1 MITPRRLPRN
11 SLYVRVDSANMFDH
25 TDIMFIHYIDGQ
37 RHVARIIPGEVDGD
51 YPHMPHTQWELVP
64 EGTVSPPTLRLPR
77 EAFMALCD
85 GVLDHLES
93 LGLLDRAA
101 PERYKAELNA
111 TMRHLHDLRM
121 ISFQA
126 LGVEE
131 SEPMIVKKAS
141 DGTN

>member
-1 MITPRRLPRN
+1 
-11 SLYVRVDSANMFDH
+11 MFDH
-25 TDIMFIHYIDGQ
+25 TDIMFVHYIDGQ
-37 RHVARIIPGEVDGD
+37 RHVAKIIPGQVDGD
-51 YPHMPHTQWELVP
+51 YPDMPHTEWEMVP

-126 LGVEE
+126 LGVDEP
-131 SEPMIVKKAS
+131 EPMIVRKPHGE
-141 DGTN
+141 D